1 MKKIISFR
9 HIFTA
14 FLFCTTSTLWAQL
27 GETRSG
33 IAVGLNAGIAMN
45 KVSFDPTIKQNWHIG
60 PSIGL
65 TARFTSELYFKTLCS
80 LQVELNYAQL
90 GWRENIMNN
99 AGEQLPD
106 TYSRNAN
113 YLQLP
118 MLARLAWG
126 NEKGLMGYF
135 LVGPQV
141 AFLMG
146 EKAKQSTTWTVDA
159 AGNPDR
165 PNGMY
170 SQYGMDIEHRFEYG
184 ITGGAGLELTTK
196 NGFHYMLEGR
206 YTYGLSD
213 LYGNSKKD
221 VFSKS
226 NNQGIVIKFTCL
238 FDLKKD

>member
-1 MKKIISFR
+1 MTSLRKLLT
-9 HIFTA
+9 TA
-14 FLFCTTSTLWAQL
+14 LLLTATTLAAQI
-27 GETRSG
+27 GEPRSG
-33 IAVGLNAGIAMN
+33 IAVGLNAGLAMN
-45 KVSFDPTIKQNWHIG
+45 KVSFDPTIKQAWHLG
-60 PSIGL
+60 PTIGL

-90 GWRENIMNN
+90 GWREDIMNN
-99 AGEQLPD
+99 AGEPLPD
-106 TYSRNAN
+106 KYSRNLN

-141 AFLMG
+141 ALLLS
-146 EKAKQSTTWTVDA
+146 EKGKQGSTWTLDA

-170 SQYGMDIEHRFEYG
+170 AQYGMDADHRFEYG

-221 VFSKS
+221 VFSRS
-226 NNQGIVIKFTCL
+226 NNMGVVVKFTCL
-238 FDLKKD
+238 FDLKRDK